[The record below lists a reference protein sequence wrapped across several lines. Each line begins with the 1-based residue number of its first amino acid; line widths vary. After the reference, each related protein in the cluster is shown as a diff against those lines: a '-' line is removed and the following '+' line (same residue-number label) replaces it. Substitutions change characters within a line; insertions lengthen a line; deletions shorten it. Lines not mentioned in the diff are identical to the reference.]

1 MKFRFI
7 FCFLA
12 ITVLD
17 LSCKKNNVTVQND
30 SEKSS
35 IKQVEKK
42 VYEIP
47 SELKIIS
54 QEEIDF
60 DDDGTKDTIITA
72 TDDKAINTTEFWLKN
87 NEFLY
92 EFTYPWGS
100 INKKWLVNLDDDAEI
115 EIVRIQGDEDG
126 VDYVIY
132 DIIDKEQKAIL
143 YFNPVL
149 EDNRYPN
156 QFMWA
161 YPNDIKGL
169 IVNQKRE
176 IKASLNNDYQRDDNH
191 TETESQKELPFIF
204 FNGKTSQP
212 EMKFSR
218 MNKPQFMKVEA
229 VINKVF
235 KNKLDQNIY
244 KEWLGT
250 YSCTFLRM
258 KEESGDPRGWG
269 MMNLVIQDN
278 MAIFKLDSYVENISK
293 DLKLIDIDKDKIVF
307 SMKEDKSKMFIITNN
322 GQLFNIKSSFIDEM
336 VGESQTYKLEKN
348 KNR

>member
-176 IKASLNNDYQRDDNH
+176 IK
-191 TETESQKELPFIF
+191 EIVQKV
-204 FNGKTSQP
+204 
-212 EMKFSR
+212 R
-218 MNKPQFMKVEA
+218 
-229 VINKVF
+229 
-235 KNKLDQNIY
+235 
-244 KEWLGT
+244 
-250 YSCTFLRM
+250 
-258 KEESGDPRGWG
+258 
-269 MMNLVIQDN
+269 NLS
-278 MAIFKLDSYVENISK
+278 FRPKGE
-293 DLKLIDIDKDKIVF
+293 
-307 SMKEDKSKMFIITNN
+307 IT
-322 GQLFNIKSSFIDEM
+322 
-336 VGESQTYKLEKN
+336 
-348 KNR
+348 